1 LNNLKRNARLNAGVF
16 FAAGAEFLGVHMRVL
31 PKSAFYCPDF
41 IVFECKI
48 GARLAIFFAALFPH
62 PMCGGFDIAM

>member
-1 LNNLKRNARLNAGVF
+1 
-16 FAAGAEFLGVHMRVL
+16 MRVL